1 MTGKLYG
8 VGVGPGDPELM
19 TLKAVKVIRDSD
31 VIALPGE
38 HPKDTVAWQIAV
50 KVCPEMEEKELLAVP
65 MPMTKDKEK
74 LKESHRQG
82 ARIICGGL
90 KTGKQVAFLT
100 LGDPTVYST
109 YLYMHKIVKNA
120 GYPVE
125 IISGITSFTAVA
137 AKLNMG
143 LAEGSELLHVVP
155 ASYQIQ
161 DSLELPGTKVLMKAG
176 KRIRDVKQQLKDH
189 NVEVSMIENCGMPEE
204 KIYYGVDE
212 IPEDAGYYSLLIV
225 KEKRR

>member
-125 IISGITSFTAVA
+125 IINGITSFTAVA

-143 LAEGSELLHVVP
+143 LAEGGELLHVVP